1 MFRFID
7 LHLSRW
13 AKTKTP
19 HRKPLLLRGARQV
32 GKTFAVRK
40 LGATFK
46 SYIEI
51 NFEKQPQFK
60 PIFEKD
66 LDPKRLI
73 RILAAELEQEIVPGK
88 TLLFFDEIQEVPR
101 ALLALRYFYEE
112 MPEMHVLA
120 AGSLLSLAIE
130 EVGVP
135 VGRVSFFYIYPMSF
149 IEFLKALKRE
159 KIIEEIF
166 RCHLKAPMDNLLH
179 EKTLELLSEYFV
191 IGGMPAVIQAWIDQ
205 KDSNECLNIHQ
216 SIIDTYRSDFPKYAK
231 RIQVKYVETI
241 FSNVP
246 LQLGQRFKFSQ
257 IPGEYR
263 KRELVPALELLNNA
277 HIVHSIYHSDGQG
290 LPLRA
295 QINLDK
301 FKTILLDVGLA
312 QAMLGGKV
320 SDWLIEPKQTM
331 VNKGAI
337 VEAFIGQELLAYAD
351 PFRDTNLYYWHRESK
366 NSMAEVDYLFQVN
379 DKVVP
384 IEVKSN
390 KGNTLKS
397 INLFLDSHPKSNYG
411 VRFSTHNFSQHE
423 KILSYP
429 LYAIANFLKL
439 AEIYPELILSNVQT

>member
-7 LHLSRW
+7 LHLSQW
-13 AKTKTP
+13 AEKP
-19 HRKPLLLRGARQV
+19 DRKPLLLRGARQV

-40 LGATFK
+40 LGSTFK
-46 SYIEI
+46 TFIEI

-73 RILAAELEQEIVPGK
+73 HILAAEFEQEILPGK
-88 TLLFFDEIQEVPR
+88 TLLFFDEIQEAPR

-112 MPEMHVLA
+112 MPDMHVLA

-135 VGRVSFFYIYPMSF
+135 VGRVSFFHIYPMSF
-149 IEFLKALKRE
+149 IEFLKAIKRE

-166 RCHLKAPMDNLLH
+166 HCNPNTPMDNILH

-191 IGGMPAVIQAWIDQ
+191 VGGMPAVVQAWINKHDP
-205 KDSNECLNIHQ
+205 NECHNIQQ

-231 RIQVKYVETI
+231 RLQVKYVETI
-241 FSNVP
+241 FSYIP
-246 LQLGQRFKFSQ
+246 IQLGQKFKFNRV
-257 IPGEYR
+257 PGEYR
-263 KRELVPALELLNNA
+263 KRELMPAIELLNNA
-277 HIVHSIYHSDGQG
+277 HIIHSIHHSDGQG

-295 QINLDK
+295 QIDLDK
-301 FKTILLDVGLA
+301 FKAILLDVGLT
-312 QAMLGGKV
+312 QTMLGSKV
-320 SDWLIEPKQTM
+320 SDWLMDPKQTM
-331 VNKGAI
+331 INKGAI

-351 PFRDTNLYYWHRESK
+351 PFRDTNLYYWHREAKS
-366 NSMAEVDYLFQVN
+366 SMAEVDYLVQVN

-397 INLFLDSHPKSNYG
+397 INLFLDSHPQSNKG
-411 VRFSTHNFSQHE
+411 IRFSTHNFSQHE
-423 KILSYP
+423 NILSYP
-429 LYAIANFLKL
+429 LYAVANFLKFSD
-439 AEIYPELILSNVQT
+439 AKERSS